1 MKFNLLV
8 HKGVATTDVAQ
19 GRNHWVGSGA
29 PQNLDVP
36 PNKGSPLLTSR
47 PADWSALQGLNTI
60 TDAVTSSNTR
70 RDSACV

>member
-47 PADWSALQGLNTI
+47 PAD
-60 TDAVTSSNTR
+60 
-70 RDSACV
+70 